1 MLQFCNFINVIN
13 SLKKWRTMSFL
24 GNFCVIH
31 ESSLTALLIWEE
43 GEIKSTH
50 LRCSVKIKTLTQV
63 LCCEYCKIFK
73 KTYFKE
79 QLQTVASEKCYP
91 NKTIVLIVITFGSFI
106 NALKG
111 YVVLS
116 VLLTWYS
123 LFGIVSWAL
132 LMFEN

>member
-1 MLQFCNFINVIN
+1 M
-13 SLKKWRTMSFL
+13 
-24 GNFCVIH
+24 
-31 ESSLTALLIWEE
+31 
-43 GEIKSTH
+43 
-50 LRCSVKIKTLTQV
+50 

-73 KTYFKE
+73 KTYFEE
-79 QLQTVASEKCYP
+79 QLQTAASEKCYP

>member
-1 MLQFCNFINVIN
+1 M
-13 SLKKWRTMSFL
+13 

-31 ESSLTALLIWEE
+31 ESTLTALLIWEE

-50 LRCSVKIKTLTQV
+50 LRCSVKIKTLIQV
-63 LCCEYCKIFK
+63 LCCKYCKIFK
-73 KTYFKE
+73 KTYFEE
-79 QLQTVASEKCYP
+79 QLQTAASEKCYP

-132 LMFEN
+132 LMFENFSYSDHWNAFIMLREPC